1 MPFIFNGY
9 QKQMVGFFFFSIF
22 IQKQYQALEK
32 ETFVSVALCLVV
44 FSHCRSI

>member
-9 QKQMVGFFFFSIF
+9 QKQMVVFFFSIF